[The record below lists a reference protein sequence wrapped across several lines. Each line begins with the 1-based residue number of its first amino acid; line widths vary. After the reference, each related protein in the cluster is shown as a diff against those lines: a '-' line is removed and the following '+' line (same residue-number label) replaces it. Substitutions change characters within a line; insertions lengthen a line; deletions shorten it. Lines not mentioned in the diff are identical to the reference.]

1 MFDPQ
6 MFVLGSSPLIV
17 LIVLILWLKTPV
29 HYSIL
34 ISLGL
39 TLAIAAWYWQSSP
52 SDLLLSSL
60 YGAIKG
66 LWPIVIVILGAIYS
80 YNLMQK
86 TGAMEV
92 LKNTLATISDDPRIQ
107 VLLIAW
113 CFGGFLEAA
122 AGFGTAVAIPI
133 SLLIALGFNPLKAA
147 IASLVANTVPT
158 AFGAVGIPV
167 SILAQQ
173 TGLPVTDLGGMVI
186 IQLALFN
193 LLLPFVVVAITNGGI
208 RALRGV
214 VFITLMCGVASLVPQ
229 YLVAAH
235 IGAELPAFAGSL
247 ASMAVVMWLAKR
259 RPPTQSAAQTAPK
272 TTYGRAQILRAGA
285 IYLLTFVF
293 ILLCSPLFPAL
304 KRFVGLISSQF
315 PLALSTGQTLLLKI
329 EWLGTPGVLII
340 LATLI
345 GGAIQGARPG
355 VMLTVLWHTLA
366 QLKKSIIAICAIV
379 AMATVMDTS
388 GMIGDVA
395 NSLVAVTG
403 RGYVFIAPLI
413 GALGTFV
420 TGSDTN
426 SNVLFGKLQTTAAQQ
441 IGADPLLLAAAN
453 TSGATGGK
461 MISPQSISIAVS
473 ATRMEGQS
481 SAIMSGV
488 LRYCLIYIAILG
500 VKVSALYYFFY

>member
-6 MFVLGSSPLIV
+6 MFFLGSSPLIV
-17 LIVLILWLKTPV
+17 LILMILWLKTPV
-29 HYSIL
+29 HYSVL
-34 ISLGL
+34 VALGL
-39 TLAIAAWYWQSSP
+39 TLIIAGWYWQSSP

-60 YGAIKG
+60 YGATKG

-167 SILAQQ
+167 TILAQQ
-173 TGLPVTDLGGMVI
+173 TGLPVTELGGMVI

-193 LLLPFVVVAITNGGI
+193 LLLPFVIIAITNGGI

-214 VFITLMCGVASLVPQ
+214 VFITLMCGIASLVPQ
-229 YLVAAH
+229 YLVAAY

-247 ASMAVVMWLAKR
+247 VSIAVVMWLAKR
-259 RPPTQSAAQTAPK
+259 RPPVQAAEQAPPK
-272 TTYGRAQILRAGA
+272 TTYRRGEMLRAGS
-285 IYLLTFVF
+285 IYLLTFIF

-304 KRFVGLISSQF
+304 KQTVGLIASQF

-340 LATLI
+340 LATLT

-355 VMLTVLWHTLA
+355 AMLDVLWRTVV
-366 QLKKSIIAICAIV
+366 QLKNAIIAICAIV

-395 NSLVAVTG
+395 NSLVAITG

-441 IGADPLLLAAAN
+441 IGTDPLLLAAAN

-473 ATRMEGQS
+473 ATRLEGQS

-488 LRYCLIYIAILG
+488 LRYCLIYIVILG
-500 VKVSALYYFFY
+500 FKVSALYYFFY